1 MKKARRHLV
10 GQAGRDRF
18 LVFCVLVPLVALFAL
33 ATHNGSSRA
42 TADQQVYPRTV
53 TGGTLAARSPRSQSA
68 IGEVIFT
75 KQVIGTGVLETH
87 AVVAADLDGDGDL
100 DVAATDYVNGVVNWY
115 ENDGGGG
122 FIPRVLDA
130 DLEGA
135 YPISVGDVDGDGK
148 VDVLAAGYLGGLF
161 VWYRN
166 EGGGNFTRFVVD
178 DAADGPHSIV
188 TIDLDGDGDMDLVT
202 TWQGGTHRSGN
213 LVAWYENDGNQNFT
227 RHIIDDE
234 AIDAKDA
241 KAADI
246 NGDGHLDVVAGSFS
260 SNEVAW
266 YENDGDQNFTKHVI
280 DEEALGAYYVSL
292 AEP

>member
-1 MKKARRHLV
+1 LKKGAWFSGL
-10 GQAGRDRF
+10 
-18 LVFCVLVPLVALFAL
+18 LVPAIGLILLTSGISQPQTYSNPGINQARTAGVRP
-33 ATHNGSSRA
+33 GSVNVR
-42 TADQQVYPRTV
+42 PRT
-53 TGGTLAARSPRSQSA
+53 RSDA
-68 IGEVIFT
+68 DDIIFSE
-75 KQVIGTGVLETH
+75 QVIGTGVLETH

-213 LVAWYENDGNQNFT
+213 IVAWYENDGNQNFT
-227 RHIIDDE
+227 LHIIDDE